1 MKPTADQARAFAI
14 MLQAGVPASDA
25 IRYFTDSAEPTELA
39 LMLRDWTSSRAV
51 ASATRAIEGSAW
63 EDLSLEQK
71 CTRAR
76 DMHYAGL
83 AYYLY
88 RTHYAEVGPTD
99 QAKLDK
105 ARAAVDAFLAGRAG
119 NSDPLSEFFNDLMAG
134 KLKANAP
141 SQQVLPPV
149 GRA

>member
-25 IRYFTDSAEPTELA
+25 IRYFTDSAEPSELA
-39 LMLRDWTSSRAV
+39 HMLKEWTSSRAV
-51 ASATRAIEGSAW
+51 ALATRAIEGTAW

-71 CTRAR
+71 CSRAR
-76 DMHYAGL
+76 DLHYAGL

-119 NSDPLSEFFNDLMAG
+119 SSDPLTEFFEDLKSG
-134 KLKANAP
+134 RLKVNAP
-141 SQQVLPPV
+141 SVNVIPS
-149 GRA
+149 